1 MNWFQ
6 TKYLK
11 EKKDKLTKYRDLCI
25 QGKMTAITVLQCY
38 LSWRGVYNKFDSK
51 RKIYALDC
59 YFKDL
64 YCLGFRDTN
73 LYDLLHFYMQAERE
87 KLNNYPVMKY

>member
-1 MNWFQ
+1 MVPNKVF
-6 TKYLK
+6 KR
-11 EKKDKLTKYRDLCI
+11 EKDKLTKYRDLCI
-25 QGKMTAITVLQCY
+25 QGKMTAITALQCY
-38 LSWRGVYNKFDSK
+38 LSWRGVYSQFDSK
-51 RKIYALDC
+51 RKIYALEG